1 MIHLTEKDHNLV
13 LGQMESHW
21 AAQILIQLKLILSN
35 KVAYLV
41 MVGKG
46 LKDLVQTGNPHKI
59 VTHLGQDLAEIL
71 LGGKDRMIQQELQ
84 EMQMGCQPER
94 AQVTVWDQEI
104 HMGLMEDSLEN
115 WVLHMDPMESFKEE
129 EPLKRAQNMEWVQM
143 EDLCQTMA
151 WMAVLLEEMVQEMN
165 MDRATILLVGHLW
178 MNWQTMEERA
188 HRRALAQTEGLWG
201 DMGQVLTAS
210 QWEEWAQKVALEVNM
225 ESTMCLAQME
235 GRWGG
240 QDPRDYSQMTP
251 LSTVLVQMESLLA
264 GLLRKMLLDKVLVQ
278 TPTENLTLTPLIE
291 KAPYLAWDQMANH
304 LADQIRTTLDW
315 VLMGDLLEGRAKAEE
330 MGMDLILA

>member
-1 MIHLTEKDHNLV
+1 
-13 LGQMESHW
+13 
-21 AAQILIQLKLILSN
+21 
-35 KVAYLV
+35 
-41 MVGKG
+41 
-46 LKDLVQTGNPHKI
+46 
-59 VTHLGQDLAEIL
+59 
-71 LGGKDRMIQQELQ
+71 MIQQELQ

-104 HMGLMEDSLEN
+104 HLALMEDSLEN
-115 WVLHMDPMESFKEE
+115 WVLHMDLMVSPLALDLMESFKEE
-129 EPLKRAQNMEWVQM
+129 GPLKRAQNMKWVQM

-151 WMAVLLEEMVQEMN
+151 WMAVLLEEMDQEMN
-165 MDRATILLVGHLW
+165 MDLTMILLVGHLW
-178 MNWQTMEERA
+178 MNLETMEERA

-201 DMGQVLTAS
+201 DMAQVPTAS

-240 QDPRDYSQMTP
+240 QDPRDNLQMTP

-278 TPTENLTLTPLIE
+278 TEGSWQSQTLTENLTLTPLIE
-291 KAPYLAWDQMANH
+291 KAPYLAWDQTANH
-304 LADQIRTTLDW
+304 LADQIPITLLGLDW
-315 VLMGDLLEGRAKAEE
+315 VLMGDLLEGRARAEE